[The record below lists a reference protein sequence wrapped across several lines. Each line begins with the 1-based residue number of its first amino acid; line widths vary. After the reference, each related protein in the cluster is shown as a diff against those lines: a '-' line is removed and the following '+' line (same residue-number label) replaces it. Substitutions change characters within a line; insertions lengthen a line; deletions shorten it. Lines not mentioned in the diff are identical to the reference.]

1 MTVDIIIP
9 AYNCEDTINVALA
22 SVATQKLDNGDS
34 LLVTIVN
41 DKSTTV
47 PNYNAFVEYWSAL
60 FPIQTIDK
68 EENAGCGQ
76 ARQTGVDE
84 TDGDYFMF
92 LDADDVLGSPFA
104 VRSLVREAKRGD
116 FDVTMG
122 TFIEEDGDGH
132 INQHGENWIWCH
144 GKLYKR
150 RTIERFLLRF
160 NLTRGNEDVGYHCVL
175 NKLTDRTSYI
185 NQVVYIWQ
193 NQRGSLVRGNRDG
206 YAYGYGW
213 RDFVENMAW
222 AAEELFARNINR
234 ALVRDHSV
242 TCLVRIF
249 GQYQESLKKLPAEKE
264 ETTAKVI
271 DYYNRAVK
279 PFVLEGAM
287 PYEVI
292 AAKYMTMYPE
302 NAICCVPFM
311 TLSQFLEMLGYYNDR
326 KEIVTDD

>member
-9 AYNCEDTINVALA
+9 AYNCEDTLNTALA
-22 SVATQKLDNGDS
+22 SVATQKLDDGDS

-41 DKSTTV
+41 DKSTSV

-60 FPIQTIDK
+60 FPIQEVDK

-76 ARQTGVDE
+76 ARQTGMDE

-104 VRSLVREAKRGD
+104 IRSLIREAKATGN
-116 FDVTMG
+116 DVVMG
-122 TFIEEDGDGH
+122 TFIEEDANGN
-132 INQHGENWIWCH
+132 ISQHGENWIWCH
-144 GKLYKR
+144 GKLYRR

-160 NLTRGNEDVGYHCVL
+160 NYTRGNEDVGFHCVL

-185 NQVVYIWQ
+185 PQVVYIWQ
-193 NQRGSLVRGNRDG
+193 NQGGSLVRGNHNG

-222 AAEELFARNINR
+222 AAEELFARNVNK
-234 ALVRDHSV
+234 ALIRDHAV
-242 TCLVRIF
+242 ACLVRIF
-249 GQYQESLKKLPAEKE
+249 CQYQESLKKIPEEKE
-264 ETTAKVI
+264 LTTEKVK
-271 DYYNRAVK
+271 DFYTRAVK
-279 PFVLEGAM
+279 PFVIEGAL

-292 AAKYMTMYPE
+292 AAKYMDMYPE
-302 NAICCVPFM
+302 NKMCCIPFM
-311 TLSQFLEMLGYYNDR
+311 TLSQFLQMLGYYEDR
-326 KEIVTDD
+326 KEIVDD